1 MNISRTARFTLALA
15 LSLAVHGAV
24 YVLWPARPDMVP
36 LASGKSLKVSLLV
49 SQHAVEPATAGTAQ
63 PQAVVMAKPRQIA
76 TQQPPA
82 AAPARPAETTR
93 AVVSKTVAQR
103 SHVTEAL
110 PPSSDKLEAQPGKM
124 TPQQQLASSLP
135 GKPVATTVSADSRKH
150 IQQYLHDEFQR
161 YFYYPRLA
169 IKRGWQGEVQIGLR
183 IEANGTLSRIR
194 VLRGSGYSLL
204 DNAATKSL
212 ARVEALPAAVSL
224 LGGSSLDVI
233 LPVEY
238 RLL

>member
-1 MNISRTARFTLALA
+1 MKPSRTAQFTLALA
-15 LSLAVHGAV
+15 LSLTVHGAV
-24 YVLWPARPDMVP
+24 YVLWPARPDTVP
-36 LASGKSLKVSLLV
+36 LASGQSLKVSLLV
-49 SQHAVEPATAGTAQ
+49 SQHTVEPATEGNSQ
-63 PQAVVMAKPRQIA
+63 PQAVVVAKPRQID
-76 TQQPPA
+76 TQQPAA
-82 AAPARPAETTR
+82 AAPARQAEITQ
-93 AVVSKTVAQR
+93 AVVSNTVAQR
-103 SHVTEAL
+103 SRDAEIL
-110 PPSSDKLEAQPGKM
+110 PPSSEKLEAQPGQ
-124 TPQQQLASSLP
+124 TISQQQVASSLP
-135 GKPVATTVSADSRKH
+135 GKPVTTTVSADSRKH

-194 VLRGSGYSLL
+194 VLRGSGYNLL

-212 ARVEALPAAVSL
+212 ARVEVLPAAVSL